1 MNLST
6 QKCVPCEV
14 GGEPMKA
21 DEIALYIKDVPH
33 WKVSVDNKKISRRFK
48 FKDFKEALLFVNK
61 IGVIAEEQGHHP
73 DITFTYG
80 EATIEFTTHNFK
92 GLSPNDFIMAAKV
105 DKILS

>member
-1 MNLST
+1 MNLSS

-21 DEIALYIKDVPH
+21 EEIELYTKDVPT
-33 WKVSVDNKKISRRFK
+33 WKISSDQKSISKK
-48 FKDFKEALLFVNK
+48 FTFRDFKEALAFVNK
-61 IGVIAEEQGHHP
+61 VGAVAEEQGHHP

-80 EATIEFTTHNFK
+80 EATIVFTTHALK

-105 DKILS
+105 DKIV